1 MNKDCSFRPVVTLA
15 ALVLATG
22 GLMPAMASAGC
33 YDQGKSLKA
42 RQAEAT
48 ALKVERDE
56 LLVLVEDAGDTWEEA
71 EATRGWTAE
80 QTAVA
85 DETKAEYAALKEEL
99 YALEVDLQSKVT
111 SLNEGVAAYNKS
123 CATKK

>member
-1 MNKDCSFRPVVTLA
+1 MKQDWSFRPVVTLA
-15 ALVLATG
+15 ALVIASG

-56 LLVLVEDAGDTWEEA
+56 LLVLVEDAGDAWEEA
-71 EATRGWTAE
+71 AATRGWTAE
-80 QTAVA
+80 QTATA
-85 DETKAEYAALKEEL
+85 NETKAEYEALKDEL
-99 YALEVDLQSKVT
+99 YTLEADLQSKVA